1 MNKYF
6 SIIIAALLFVSGS
19 LLTSCTNEVVND
31 EETKKQDKQ
40 IVIRVKTD
48 DVSWTSLDQKTRFTQ
63 TLPNGGN
70 GKPVYTFE
78 VGDELNVCIKGSY
91 TPVTPNDKFSY
102 ASIKCLEV
110 KNDYAIFTGYLYS
123 DFWLN
128 NKNIATEEPLYFA
141 LSSPYVN
148 YFDGASLSSSTGLFP
163 LTQENNNVFVGI
175 KLKGYKANDPRHSYL
190 YAKASGLI
198 NVDGDKNPTTMW
210 ADVNL
215 NMARSY
221 ATIKVT
227 QDMLSTI
234 MDDGSVK
241 INIDCDNNAL
251 FPQYKK
257 TDKYG
262 QDQAPVNLE
271 VLTGKV
277 HGFYDTD
284 DRTNKNTYTLTK
296 AELEDII
303 NNYDGLISLPLYPG
317 EYKKLKITVS
327 TRAFMKDYTWSSNP
341 VSFSVVIGSPSK
353 VDDPANSVYSA
364 NRNFFFGNVTLA
376 EKQ

>member
-6 SIIIAALLFVSGS
+6 SIIIAAILFVSGS
-19 LLTSCTNEVVND
+19 LLTSCSNEAVND
-31 EETKKQDKQ
+31 EGTKKLVKQ
-40 IVIRVKTD
+40 IVIRVKTE
-48 DVSWTSLDQKTRFTQ
+48 DVSWTSLDPKTRFTQ
-63 TLPNGGN
+63 TLPNGGS
-70 GKPVYTFE
+70 GKPIYAFE
-78 VGDELNVCIKGSY
+78 VGDELNACVEGDYYS
-91 TPVTPNDKFSY
+91 TPNNRKFSY
-102 ASIKCLEV
+102 ASVSCLEV
-110 KNDYAIFTGYLYS
+110 KDGYAIFTGDIPF
-123 DFWLN
+123 DFWAN
-128 NKNIATEEPLYFA
+128 NMNVPTEEPLYFV
-141 LSSPYVN
+141 LSSPFSVDRGLDY
-148 YFDGASLSSSTGLFP
+148 YTGLWE
-163 LTQENNNVFVGI
+163 LTQENNNIFVGSQ
-175 KLKGYKANDPRHSYL
+175 LTGYKSDDPKHSYL

-234 MDDGSVK
+234 MDDGSAK
-241 INIDCDNNAL
+241 IDVDCDNNAL

-284 DRTNKNTYTLTK
+284 DRTNHNTYTITK
-296 AELEDII
+296 TELEDII

-317 EYKKLKITVS
+317 EYKNLKITVS